1 MKYKICWITLCKDEM
16 DILPFVSRYWEKIG
30 CNVLVYDNGSVD
42 GSLEYLSSLPYVEV
56 HHFETTGQND
66 IIQKAIK
73 EKAYLELRDKY
84 DIFIISDMDEIFYFN
99 NLDNVFDEFIAG
111 GYNCMVT
118 PIYSLCEDFK
128 PEVEEGKLLH
138 QQCSKFYKQRMN
150 HMKGFENVSKISIF
164 NCKTTDNIS
173 MSVGQ
178 HYVSTIPSMRIM
190 LAKNGFCLHIDK
202 GFGIQYKYD
211 IRKKMNDNL
220 SEDNK
225 KYGMCVEYG
234 DSYEKLKR
242 EYENNQEKSINLNEI
257 LCVEK
262 N

>member
-30 CNVLVYDNGSVD
+30 CNVLVFDNGSVD

-56 HHFETTGQND
+56 RHFETTGQND

-84 DIFIISDMDEIFYFN
+84 DIIIISDMDEIFYFN
-99 NLDNVFDEFIAG
+99 DLDNVFDEFIAG

-128 PEVEEGKLLH
+128 PEVDEGKLLH

-150 HMKGFENVSKISIF
+150 HMKGFDNVSKISIF
-164 NCKTTDNIS
+164 NCKITDNIS

-242 EYENNQEKSINLNEI
+242 EYENNQKKSFNINEFF
-257 LCVEK
+257 
-262 N
+262 